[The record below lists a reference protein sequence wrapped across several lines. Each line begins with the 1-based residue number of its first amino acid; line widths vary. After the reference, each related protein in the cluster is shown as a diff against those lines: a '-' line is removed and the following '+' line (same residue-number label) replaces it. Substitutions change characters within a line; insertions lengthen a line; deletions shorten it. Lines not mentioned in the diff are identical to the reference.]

1 MSVFTDEMIEEIR
14 ERLVQKGIKDTQ
26 IRLIKDSETLT
37 GEESF
42 VIVKDGE
49 NIRIPLQKIYDEI
62 AILKSAEGRD
72 IFNVSNY
79 VVTNDITGEHNGI
92 LTLAAAIS
100 ATPEA
105 LRKVGQIITFKTA
118 EGKWKR
124 YQMVGKTDNSWI
136 ESNFID
142 ISVEQK
148 QVTVPSNVSYFNN
161 DSGYITES
169 GLTTMLASTLS
180 KYIKTEDIENLV
192 KQFTPT
198 QEDDLS
204 TWSYIE
210 GNLEINIT
218 EKTQNSQI

>member
-1 MSVFTDEMIEEIR
+1 MSIFTDEMIEEIR

-49 NIRIPLQKIYDEI
+49 NIRIPLQKLYDEI

-136 ESNFID
+136 ESNFVD
-142 ISVEQK
+142 ISAEQK
-148 QVTVPSNVSYFNN
+148 QVTVPSNISYFNN
-161 DSGYITES
+161 DSKYITES
-169 GLTTMLASTLS
+169 ALTSTLS
-180 KYIKTEDIENLV
+180 KYTKTGDIKNLV
-192 KQFTPT
+192 EQYAPT
-198 QEDDLS
+198 NEDSLN

-210 GNLEINIT
+210 GNLEINIE
-218 EKTQNSQI
+218 EKETTQNS

>member
-79 VVTNDITGEHNGI
+79 VVTNDITGEHNGV
-92 LTLAAAIS
+92 LTLATAIS